1 VIASPGAASLRPT
14 VGRSATP
21 LDRFVRNRRAIVGG
35 VIVLILCLM
44 AVLAPLIAPYDRDAQ
59 EMANR
64 FRPPSGD
71 HWLGTDNFGR
81 DILSRCIW
89 AAQVSLSIGVIS
101 VLLSVLFAVVI
112 GAVSGYY
119 GGRLDD
125 VLMRFT
131 DMMLA
136 FPTLFLLFTVVALF
150 GNAVFVLIVVL
161 GLTSWQVGARVV
173 RGEILALKTRDF
185 VVAARSVG
193 VPDLRL
199 IAVHLL
205 PNVIG
210 VIVVGATIRVAL
222 NILLEA
228 GLSYL
233 GLGVQP
239 PIASWGNMVA
249 DGKTVLRTA
258 WWVTTFPGAFIFL
271 TVMAFNLL
279 GDGLRDAFDPRMNA

>member
-1 VIASPGAASLRPT
+1 MIARQTAVAARPT
-14 VGRSATP
+14 FGRSATP
-21 LDRFVRNRRAIVGG
+21 LDRFLRNRRAIVGG
-35 VIVLILCLM
+35 VIVGALCLM
-44 AVLAPLIAPYDRDAQ
+44 ALTAPLIAPYAPDAQ
-59 EMANR
+59 DMANR
-64 FRPPSGD
+64 FQPPSGE
-71 HWLGTDNFGR
+71 HLLGTDNFGR

-89 AAQVSLSIGVIS
+89 AAQVSLSIGVVS
-101 VLLSVLFAVVI
+101 VLLSIILAIII
-112 GAVSGYY
+112 GATAGYY
-119 GGRLDD
+119 GGRIDD
-125 VLMRFT
+125 LLMRFT

-150 GNAVFVLIVVL
+150 GNAVVVLIAVL

-173 RGEILALKTRDF
+173 RGEILSLKTRDF

-199 IAVHLL
+199 VAVHLL
-205 PNVIG
+205 PNVVG

-258 WWVTTFPGAFIFL
+258 WWVTSFPGGFIFV

>member
-1 VIASPGAASLRPT
+1 M

-21 LDRFVRNRRAIVGG
+21 LDRFLRNRRAIVGG
-35 VIVLILCLM
+35 VIVLALCAM
-44 AVLAPLIAPYDRDAQ
+44 ALLAPLVAPYDRDAQ
-59 EMANR
+59 DMANR
-64 FRPPSGD
+64 FQPPTGD

-101 VLLSVLFAVVI
+101 VLLSIVLAILV
-112 GAVSGYY
+112 GAASGYY

-150 GNAVFVLIVVL
+150 GNAVLVLIVVL

-173 RGEILALKTRDF
+173 RGEILALKAREF

-193 VPDLRL
+193 VPDIRI

-205 PNVIG
+205 PNVVG

-239 PIASWGNMVA
+239 PIASWGNMVS

-258 WWVTTFPGAFIFL
+258 WWVTTFPGTFIFI

>member
-1 VIASPGAASLRPT
+1 
-14 VGRSATP
+14 
-21 LDRFVRNRRAIVGG
+21 
-35 VIVLILCLM
+35 M
-44 AVLAPLIAPYDRDAQ
+44 ALTAPLIAPYAPDAQ
-59 EMANR
+59 DMANR
-64 FRPPSGD
+64 FQPPSGE
-71 HWLGTDNFGR
+71 HLLGTDNFGR

-89 AAQVSLSIGVIS
+89 AAQVSLSIGVVS
-101 VLLSVLFAVVI
+101 VLLSIILAIII
-112 GAVSGYY
+112 GAAAGYY
-119 GGRLDD
+119 GGRIDD
-125 VLMRFT
+125 LLMRFT

-150 GNAVFVLIVVL
+150 GNAVVVLIAVL

-173 RGEILALKTRDF
+173 RGEILSLKTRDF

-199 IAVHLL
+199 VAVHLL
-205 PNVIG
+205 PNVVG

-258 WWVTTFPGAFIFL
+258 WWVTSFPGGFIFV